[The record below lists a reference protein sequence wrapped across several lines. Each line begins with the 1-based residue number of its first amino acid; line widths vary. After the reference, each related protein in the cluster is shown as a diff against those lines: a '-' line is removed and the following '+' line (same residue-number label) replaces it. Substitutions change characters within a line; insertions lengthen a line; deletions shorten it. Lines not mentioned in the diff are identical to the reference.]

1 MNREEKKADN
11 IVNELKK
18 KINRIDN
25 EIDEHKKHEGLLKNI
40 KEEFIEI
47 NKDLDDLFGM
57 ISNSI
62 KSKKDNAII
71 EEMARENIK
80 RLANITEQIDNDTK
94 GIQKRITELNNEKED
109 IEKSKREE

>member
-1 MNREEKKADN
+1 MDREEKKADN
-11 IVNELKK
+11 SINESKN

-47 NKDLDDLFGM
+47 NKDLNDLFGM
-57 ISNSI
+57 VSASI
-62 KSKKDNAII
+62 KDKKTNTLID
-71 EEMARENIK
+71 EMARENLK